1 MFDDGGV
8 VGFVG
13 FVAGGGGE
21 FVDGEG
27 CGVGFS
33 GGWGGDVVVFFV
45 LVIGFFFCLLGE
57 LLMGRVL
64 HGDGDGWW
72 HEGTEVFG

>member
-33 GGWGGDVVVFFV
+33 GGWGWGLGV
-45 LVIGFFFCLLGE
+45 LGLVLGFIFCLLG
-57 LLMGRVL
+57 L
-64 HGDGDGWW
+64 
-72 HEGTEVFG
+72 